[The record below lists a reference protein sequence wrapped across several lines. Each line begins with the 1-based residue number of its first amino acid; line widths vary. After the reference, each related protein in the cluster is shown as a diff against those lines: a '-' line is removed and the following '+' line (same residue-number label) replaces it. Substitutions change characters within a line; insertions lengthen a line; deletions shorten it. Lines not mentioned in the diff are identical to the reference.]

1 MQSAADF
8 GCRRRQGLSRKTNL
22 TTTGRQGNAWF
33 ETCLATLGEAHD
45 ESVYG
50 AIERLVEAGEQVG
63 FTVHDLIR
71 MLNGGM
77 TLECLL
83 DVIEV
88 RMTGACLDPESKVA

>member
-1 MQSAADF
+1 MQSAVDF
-8 GCRRRQGLSRKTNL
+8 GWRRRQGLVGKGNL
-22 TTTGRQGNAWF
+22 TTTPGRQGNTWF

-71 MLNGGM
+71 MRTAG
-77 TLECLL
+77 
-83 DVIEV
+83 
-88 RMTGACLDPESKVA
+88 